1 LTMQG
6 FKHYYDYIVCTTYGV
21 DDIVL
26 KSLEEVIQR
35 LDPKDFAQYLDNT
48 LLNFDVPISTVLSY
62 IKDTEVYGFKCLVLS
77 PYHANYVLSNK
88 LAENI
93 NICSVVG
100 FPMGFT
106 LTKVKVFEAEEL
118 LVKGVKEI
126 DIVMNIQGFKSGRYE
141 EVLEDLKSV
150 VDIAKVYGAIAK
162 IIIESPLLTY
172 EEKVKAVDIVIKSG
186 ADYVKTS
193 TGILSKTNL
202 KDVYDLIKISSGRVK
217 VKAAGG
223 FRHAIETLL
232 AIAIGANRIGTSTAA
247 QIFKEYLKLREEATE
262 KK

>member
-1 LTMQG
+1 MM
-6 FKHYYDYIVCTTYGV
+6 
-21 DDIVL
+21 VL
-26 KSLEEVIQR
+26 KNLEEFTLR
-35 LDPKDFAQYLDNT
+35 LDPRDFAQYLDNT
-48 LLNFDVPISTVLSY
+48 LLNFDVAISTVLSY

-118 LVKGVKEI
+118 LTKGVKEV
-126 DIVMNIQGFKSGRYE
+126 DIVMNIQSFKNVRYD
-141 EVLEDLKSV
+141 EVLEDIKSV
-150 VDIAKVYGAIAK
+150 VDIVKAYGAIAK
-162 IIIESPLLTY
+162 VIIESPLLTY
-172 EEKVKAVDIVIKSG
+172 EEKVKAVEIVVKSG
-186 ADYVKTS
+186 AHYVKTS

-202 KDVYDLIKISSGRVK
+202 KDVYDLVKISSGRVK

-223 FRHAIETLL
+223 FRHAIEVLL
-232 AIAIGANRIGTSTAA
+232 AIAIGVNRIGTSTAV
-247 QIFKEYLKLREEATE
+247 QIFREYLKLREEVAE
-262 KK
+262 KN

>member
-1 LTMQG
+1 MM
-6 FKHYYDYIVCTTYGV
+6 
-21 DDIVL
+21 VL
-26 KSLEEVIQR
+26 KNLEEFTLR
-35 LDPKDFAQYLDNT
+35 LDPRDFAQYLDNT
-48 LLNFDVPISTVLSY
+48 LLNFDVAISTVLSY

-118 LVKGVKEI
+118 LIKGVKEV
-126 DIVMNIQGFKSGRYE
+126 DIVMNIQSFKNGRYD
-141 EVLEDLKSV
+141 EVLEDIKSV
-150 VDIAKVYGAIAK
+150 VDIVKAYGAIAK
-162 IIIESPLLTY
+162 VIIESPLLTY
-172 EEKVKAVDIVIKSG
+172 EEKVKAVEIVVKSG
-186 ADYVKTS
+186 AHYVKTS

-202 KDVYDLIKISSGRVK
+202 KDVYDLVKISSGRVK

-223 FRHAIETLL
+223 FRHAVEVLL
-232 AIAIGANRIGTSTAA
+232 AIAIGVNRIGTSTAV
-247 QIFKEYLKLREEATE
+247 QIFREYLKLREEVAE
-262 KK
+262 KN

>member
-1 LTMQG
+1 MM
-6 FKHYYDYIVCTTYGV
+6 
-21 DDIVL
+21 VL
-26 KSLEEVIQR
+26 KNLEEFTLR
-35 LDPKDFAQYLDNT
+35 LDPRDFAQYLDNT
-48 LLNFDVPISTVLSY
+48 LLNFDVAISTVLSY

-118 LVKGVKEI
+118 LTKGVKEV
-126 DIVMNIQGFKSGRYE
+126 DIVMNIQSFKNGRYD
-141 EVLEDLKSV
+141 EVLEDIKSV
-150 VDIAKVYGAIAK
+150 VDIVKAYGAIAK
-162 IIIESPLLTY
+162 VIIESPLLTY
-172 EEKVKAVDIVIKSG
+172 EEKVKAVEIVVKSG
-186 ADYVKTS
+186 AHYVKTS

-202 KDVYDLIKISSGRVK
+202 KDVYDLVKISSGRVK

-223 FRHAIETLL
+223 FRHAIEVLL
-232 AIAIGANRIGTSTAA
+232 AIAIGVNRIGTSTAV
-247 QIFKEYLKLREEATE
+247 QIFREYLKLREEVAE
-262 KK
+262 KN